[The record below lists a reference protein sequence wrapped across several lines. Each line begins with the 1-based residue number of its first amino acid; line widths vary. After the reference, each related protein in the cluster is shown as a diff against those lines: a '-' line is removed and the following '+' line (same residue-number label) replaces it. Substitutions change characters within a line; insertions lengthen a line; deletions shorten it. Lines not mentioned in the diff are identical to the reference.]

1 MSNPETFR
9 QRAKAL
15 VREGRIEAAAR
26 LLFEGGLIEDAAT
39 TLADAGR
46 VDDALIVLCGRG
58 RVDVGRLAESA
69 LPLAARLLEAAN
81 RFEEAAEIH
90 ARLGHDGARE
100 ELVRRS
106 RVSIPDRST
115 PPPASVG
122 RRSSLPDPGEQRRVS
137 RPPLAEGADNG
148 REFAEKAEAAGRHV
162 EAARLF
168 TGLGD
173 HLAASRCL
181 RAAGQAEEAMRALFR
196 YSPDHPS
203 YRAACHHAIDLADHE
218 EIVDFDLDQFL
229 GRFLR
234 DPIGSS
240 ADVDPLLRV
249 SALFERTGFVE
260 NAREA
265 VARIATM
272 LPNHPEV
279 KSRLARLDR
288 LIRGDVREMERVV
301 REDAG
306 FRRVGREPPKTV
318 AGSESFPSLPELPPI
333 PARPNR
339 PSRQEAPP
347 APEPASVRAAPSPL
361 ERQAEAPPAK
371 PKSERAADTA
381 EEPLPRSPKPQ
392 AREPKG
398 IFNVFDVPAGFVI
411 AGRYRVEMRVGR
423 GGMAGVYQARDL
435 ELDEDIAIKVFAPT
449 GEDATQLGRFKQELA
464 VARKLNHPN
473 IVRLYDMGSHGHAS
487 FITMELLSGADLSE
501 ILNQGSDLIRDL
513 GYLVQALEGLQFA
526 HERGVVHRDLKPENL
541 FVTSAGQVKV
551 MDFGIAKQGAG
562 VNLTQ
567 AGYSA
572 GTPAYM
578 APEQV
583 NDFHSASHLSD
594 LYSVGIIAYRMF
606 TGELPFQHES
616 AMAVLMKQLR
626 DTPTPP
632 SSHNPSIPDELEF
645 MIMQLLEKEP
655 GRRIQSC
662 RELADDLVALRTRLQ
677 NTRRRR

>member
-1 MSNPETFR
+1 MSTPETFR

-46 VDDALIVLCGRG
+46 VDDALMVLCGRG
-58 RVDVGRLAESA
+58 RVEVSRLPESA
-69 LPLAARLLEAAN
+69 LPLAAKLLESAN
-81 RFEEAAEIH
+81 RLEEAAEIH

-100 ELVRRS
+100 DLVRRA
-106 RVSIPDRST
+106 RVSVPDRSS
-115 PPPASVG
+115 PPPASIG
-122 RRSSLPDPGEQRRVS
+122 RRSSLPAPPDLPRSS
-137 RPPLAEGADNG
+137 RPPLADAVNNSS
-148 REFAEKAEAAGRHV
+148 RELAAKAEAAGRHV

-181 RAAGQAEEAMRALFR
+181 RSAGQAEEAMRALFR

-203 YRAACHHAIDLADHE
+203 YRAACHRAIDLADHE

-234 DPIGSS
+234 DPIASN
-240 ADVDPLLRV
+240 ADVEPLLRV

-265 VARIATM
+265 VARVATM
-272 LPNHPEV
+272 FPNHPEV

-306 FRRVGREPPKTV
+306 FRRVGREPQQTT

-339 PSRQEAPP
+339 PSRQDAPP
-347 APEPASVRAAPSPL
+347 TQSPPSVRSAPA
-361 ERQAEAPPAK
+361 AEAPLVQA
-371 PKSERAADTA
+371 KSEREADTA
-381 EEPLPRSPKPQ
+381 EESRQPAKPQ
-392 AREPKG
+392 TREPKG

-449 GEDATQLGRFKQELA
+449 GQDATQLGRFKQELA

-487 FITMELLSGADLSE
+487 FITMELLAGADLSE
-501 ILNQGSDLIRDL
+501 VLNQGSDLMRDL

-562 VNLTQ
+562 ANLTQ

-632 SSHNPSIPDELEF
+632 SSLNPSIPDELEF
-645 MIMQLLEKEP
+645 MILQLLEKEP

-662 RELADDLVALRTRLQ
+662 RELADDLIALRTRLQ